1 MPTWS
6 TRSVLLSAACAPV
19 LGASAIFASAAHAQ
33 VTAANTIAPANT
45 VVVQPLPTIKP
56 SSAIASALS
65 PAAAP
70 TIAPTIAPATVKSAA
85 KARKVRST
93 AGIGVATTTTLSA
106 KSPTGIPPTDTVPAD
121 DSVVA
126 PPVEAVSFS
135 DPLADLAAAA
145 LLVIPAGTAS
155 GGVPANGQTAALPA
169 VAAAPATAVIQF
181 AATPAPGVTPA
192 SADPNTPRPP
202 SSTGS
207 SSVIIN
213 TADLAE
219 YVVGTV
225 IVAPVSQESQAVL
238 SALPT
243 VGSDRY
249 AALLTALA
257 KVVGQRTKTDPSAL
271 EAVWLRTEPRRMK
284 AILTAMAQVGTRYH
298 YSGNQP
304 GGFDCSGLTSYAWS
318 QAGVKIPRTSTL
330 QYQGLARKSPA
341 DLLPG
346 DIVWHP
352 GHVSMSIGVDQAV
365 IDAPQTGKTVEV
377 KKSPAKSWVTLLSPL

>member
-6 TRSVLLSAACAPV
+6 TRSVCFLAACAPA
-19 LGASAIFASAAHAQ
+19 LGASALFPSAAHAQ

-45 VVVQPLPTIKP
+45 VVAQPLPTVKP
-56 SSAIASALS
+56 TAAGASATSRVAAPSVPKASVKTRKTKSAAVGAVTTTTALGAKS
-65 PAAAP
+65 PAAVQP
-70 TIAPTIAPATVKSAA
+70 PD
-85 KARKVRST
+85 T
-93 AGIGVATTTTLSA
+93 A
-106 KSPTGIPPTDTVPAD
+106 VPAD
-121 DSVVA
+121 DPVVA
-126 PPVEAVSFS
+126 APVEAVSFS

-145 LLVIPAGTAS
+145 LLVIPAGAAS
-155 GGVPANGQTAALPA
+155 GSVPATGQTAALPVVA
-169 VAAAPATAVIQF
+169 VAPATAVIQF
-181 AATPAPGVTPA
+181 AVTPA
-192 SADPNTPRPP
+192 TVDPNTPRPP

-213 TADLAE
+213 TADLAD
-219 YVVGTV
+219 YVTGTA
-225 IVAPVSQESQAVL
+225 IVAPVSQESLAVL

-257 KVVGQRTKTDPSAL
+257 KVVGPRTKSDPAAL
-271 EAVWLRTEPRRMK
+271 EAVWSRTDPRRMK
-284 AILTAMAQVGTRYH
+284 AVLTAMAQVGTRYH
-298 YSGNQP
+298 YTGNQP

-330 QYQGLARKSPA
+330 QYQGLTRKAEA

-352 GHVSMSIGVDQAV
+352 GHVSMYLGVNEAV
-365 IDAPQTGKTVEV
+365 VDAPQTGKTVEV
-377 KKSPAKSWVTLLSPL
+377 KKAPARSWVSFVSPL

>member
-6 TRSVLLSAACAPV
+6 TRSVCFLAACAPA
-19 LGASAIFASAAHAQ
+19 LGASALFPSAGHAQ

-45 VVVQPLPTIKP
+45 VVAQPLPTVKP
-56 SSAIASALS
+56 TAAVVSATYRV
-65 PAAAP
+65 AAP
-70 TIAPTIAPATVKSAA
+70 SVSTAIVKAKKAKSAA
-85 KARKVRST
+85 VV
-93 AGIGVATTTTLSA
+93 GVTTTTALGA
-106 KSPTGIPPTDTVPAD
+106 KSPASTQPTDTAVPAD

-126 PPVEAVSFS
+126 APVEAVSFS

-145 LLVIPAGTAS
+145 LLVIPAGAATGS
-155 GGVPANGQTAALPA
+155 VPATGQTAALPVVA
-169 VAAAPATAVIQF
+169 VAPATAVIQF
-181 AATPAPGVTPA
+181 AVTPPTV
-192 SADPNTPRPP
+192 DPNIPRPP
-202 SSTGS
+202 SGTGS
-207 SSVIIN
+207 SSVIMN
-213 TADLAE
+213 TSDLAE
-219 YVVGTV
+219 YVTGTA

-257 KVVGQRTKTDPSAL
+257 KVVGPRTKTDPAAL
-271 EAVWLRTEPRRMK
+271 QAVWSRTDPRRMK

-298 YSGNQP
+298 YTGNQP

-318 QAGVKIPRTSTL
+318 EAGVKIPRTSTL
-330 QYQGLARKSPA
+330 QYQGLARKAAA

-352 GHVSMSIGVDQAV
+352 GHVSMYLGVNEAV
-365 IDAPQTGKTVEV
+365 VDAPQTGKTVEV
-377 KKSPAKSWVTLLSPL
+377 KKAAARSWVSFVSPL

>member
-19 LGASAIFASAAHAQ
+19 FGASAFFASAAHAQ

-45 VVVQPLPTIKP
+45 VVAQPLPTVKP
-56 SSAIASALS
+56 TSAIASATS
-65 PAAAP
+65 PAAPPAVAP
-70 TIAPTIAPATVKSAA
+70 STAVKAPGKAKKVK
-85 KARKVRST
+85 ST
-93 AGIGVATTTTLSA
+93 AGVGVPTTTALSA
-106 KSPTGIPPTDTVPAD
+106 KSPTGTPLTDPVPAD

-126 PPVEAVSFS
+126 APVEAVSFS

-145 LLVIPAGTAS
+145 LLVIPAGAAS
-155 GGVPANGQTAALPA
+155 GGVPANGQAAALPV

-181 AATPAPGVTPA
+181 AVTPAPGVAPA
-192 SADPNTPRPP
+192 TVDPNTPRPP

-257 KVVGQRTKTDPSAL
+257 KVVGPRTKTDPAAL

-284 AILTAMAQVGTRYH
+284 AMLTAMAQVGTRYH

-330 QYQGLARKSPA
+330 QYQGLARKSAA

-352 GHVSMSIGVDQAV
+352 GHVSMSIGVEQAV

-377 KKSPAKSWVTLLSPL
+377 KKSPAKSWVTILSPL